1 MIERFKINYGDNMKN
16 TICSAVALMCGIAGA
31 TATTNANAQTSVQ
44 IYGIVDSGIA
54 RMTNVNSAGDSIT
67 KVPSLTSSFPSRIG
81 FRGTEDLGGGLQ
93 AFFVLENG
101 LAMDTGSQQQGGR
114 LFGRAANL
122 GLKGAWGTVTLGR
135 QQNMTYISG
144 LKTDVLG
151 PHLFAIGSID
161 PYLPNA
167 RSDNAIGYM
176 GNFSGFVLG
185 ATYSLGRDASAAGGP
200 AATNCGGEVP
210 GNSKA
215 CRQYTGLIGYET
227 KAFGLN
233 ASYDR
238 MYGNTGAAGGLASS
252 ANTDIR
258 TTVNGYLMLGP
269 TKLGGG
275 VIARELNA
283 AAGRTESNLYYFG
296 ASHPIGAFTVDAQ
309 VARRDTKN
317 SDSDVD
323 MLVARLTYA
332 MSKRTFVYTAI
343 GRMDNDGTSAVALDA
358 GGTVGAGLAQTGV
371 MVGLRHHF

>member
-1 MIERFKINYGDNMKN
+1 MKN
-16 TICSAVALMCGIAGA
+16 TICSAVALMSGIAA
-31 TATTNANAQTSVQ
+31 AFATTSAHAQTSVQ
-44 IYGIVDSGIA
+44 VYGIVDTGFA
-54 RMTNVNSAGDSIT
+54 HMTNANSAGDSVT
-67 KVPSLTSSFPSRIG
+67 KMPSISSSLPSRIG
-81 FRGTEDLGGGLQ
+81 FRGTEDLGSGLQ

-101 LAMDTGSQQQGGR
+101 LAMDTGTQQQGGR
-114 LFGRAANL
+114 LFGRAANI
-122 GLKGAWGTVTLGR
+122 GLKGAWGTLTLGR
-135 QQNMTYISG
+135 QNNMTFFAG

-151 PHLFAIGSID
+151 PNLFGTGSIE

-176 GNFSGFVLG
+176 GTFNGLVLG
-185 ATYSLGRDASAAGGP
+185 ATYSLGRDASSAGGP
-200 AATNCGGEVP
+200 AATNCGGEVA

-227 KAFGLN
+227 KAFGIN

-238 MYGNTGAAGGLASS
+238 MYGNTGAAGGLSSS

-269 TKLGGG
+269 TKLGAG

-283 AAGRTESNLYYFG
+283 VTGQTESNLYYFG

-309 VARRDTKN
+309 AARRDTKN
-317 SDSDVD
+317 SESDVD

-343 GRMDNDGTSAVALDA
+343 GRMDNDGASAVALDA
-358 GGTVGAGLAQTGV
+358 GGTVGAGLAQNGV

>member
-1 MIERFKINYGDNMKN
+1 MKN
-16 TICSAVALMCGIAGA
+16 TICSAVALMCGIAA
-31 TATTNANAQTSVQ
+31 ASATTFAHAQTSVQ
-44 IYGIVDSGIA
+44 VYGIVDSGLA
-54 RMTNVNSAGDSIT
+54 RMTNVNSAGDSVT
-67 KVPSLTSSFPSRIG
+67 KMPSLTSSFPSRIG

-101 LAMDTGSQQQGGR
+101 LAMDTGTQQQGGR
-114 LFGRAANL
+114 LFGRAANI

-151 PHLFAIGSID
+151 PHLFALGSID

-176 GNFSGFVLG
+176 GNFNGFVLG

-210 GNSKA
+210 GNSRA

-227 KAFGLN
+227 NAFGLN

-238 MYGNTGAAGGLASS
+238 MYGSTGAAGGLASS

-283 AAGRTESNLYYFG
+283 VTGQMESNLYYFG
-296 ASHPIGAFTVDAQ
+296 ASHPVGAFTIDAQ

-317 SDSDVD
+317 SESDVD

-332 MSKRTFVYTAI
+332 MSKRTFVYTAV

-358 GGTVGAGLAQTGV
+358 GGTVGAGLAQNGV